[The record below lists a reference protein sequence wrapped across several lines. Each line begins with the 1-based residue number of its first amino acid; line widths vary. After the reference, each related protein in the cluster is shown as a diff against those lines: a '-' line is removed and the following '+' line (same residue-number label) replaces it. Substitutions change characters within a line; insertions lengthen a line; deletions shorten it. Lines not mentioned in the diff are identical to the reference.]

1 MRVFCFKQGEARCP
15 GCGWRTA
22 KFYVLAED
30 PGEARAVLERG
41 EGLCG
46 ECMAE
51 LLSEE
56 AYSITADK
64 VEQRPIFTITSE
76 EVQKIAKEV
85 IGRELTEEELRRVKK
100 GIEFGLECWEDVV
113 RAAIEGVIVK

>member
-1 MRVFCFKQGEARCP
+1 MKVFCFKQDEAKCP

-30 PGEARAVLERG
+30 PGEARVVLERG

-51 LLSEE
+51 LLFER
-56 AYSITADK
+56 AYSID
-64 VEQRPIFTITSE
+64 QRPVFAINRE
-76 EVQKIAKEV
+76 DVQAVAKE
-85 IGRELTEEELRRVKK
+85 IAGRELTEEELRRVKK
-100 GIEFGLECWEDVV
+100 GIEFGLECWEEVV
-113 RAAIEGVIVK
+113 RAAIKALGS

>member
-1 MRVFCFKQGEARCP
+1 MKVFCFKQDEAKCP

-51 LLSEE
+51 LLSEG
-56 AYSITADK
+56 ACSID
-64 VEQRPIFTITSE
+64 QRPVFAINRE
-76 EVQKIAKEV
+76 DVQAVAKE
-85 IGRELTEEELRRVKK
+85 IAGRELTEEELRRVKK

-113 RAAIEGVIVK
+113 RAAIKALGS

>member
-1 MRVFCFKQGEARCP
+1 MRLFCFKQDEAKCP
-15 GCGWRTA
+15 GCGWRTSR
-22 KFYVLAED
+22 FYVLAED

-51 LLSEE
+51 LLSEG
-56 AYSITADK
+56 AYSI
-64 VEQRPIFTITSE
+64 EQRPVFAINRE
-76 EVQKIAKEV
+76 DVQALAKE
-85 IGRELTEEELRRVKK
+85 ITGRELTEEELRRVKN

-113 RAAIEGVIVK
+113 RTAIESAIK

>member
-1 MRVFCFKQGEARCP
+1 MRVFCFKQGEAKCP

-51 LLSEE
+51 LLSER
-56 AYSITADK
+56 AYST
-64 VEQRPIFTITSE
+64 EQRPIFAITSG
-76 EVQKIAKEV
+76 EVQEIARE
-85 IGRELTEEELRRVKK
+85 ITGRELTEEELRRVKK

-113 RAAIEGVIVK
+113 RAAIASAIK